1 VLDISINFISIV
13 IEIVISIVIVIVIV
27 IVVSTV
33 ARCAGKSTASRERP
47 FVRLKPYSLT
57 IESIFIR
64 RFSLL
69 WTYIFFIN
77 IIST

>member
-1 VLDISINFISIV
+1 MLDVSINFISIV

-27 IVVSTV
+27 VSMV